1 MDVDDDFV
9 EEPAVASRSLA
20 FLYAA
25 GELGAEGSPP
35 LANRL
40 LGHRYTTFGQ
50 EIFDI
55 PEAQGEPMVKPYRS
69 RDDVGRETVSAIAW
83 IVSHGLIVEHRR
95 LT

>member
-1 MDVDDDFV
+1 V

-20 FLYAA
+20 FFDTA

-55 PEAQGEPMVKPYRS
+55 LEAQGEPVIEPYGA
-69 RDDVGRETVSAIAW
+69 RDDFGRETVSAIAW